1 MRARVAMQNRAGF
14 TLIELLV
21 VISIIGVLI
30 GLLLPAIQAA
40 RESARVLQTHPHFAA
55 LGRQLMDFSDRAS
68 FVSGELQGMAAGA
81 DTGGEGRSIGELVP
95 AVRNL
100 LIGLLRDADDLQ
112 DSIETALQQ
121 KPMPAEQRAAL
132 LRAQDSVG
140 HTKAALL
147 NIHTGLEK
155 ALSITTPSPTGLQ

>member
-1 MRARVAMQNRAGF
+1 MRARLAIRNRDGF

-21 VISIIGVLI
+21 VIAIIAVLI
-30 GLLLPAIQAA
+30 SLLLPAIQSA
-40 RESARVLQTHPHFAA
+40 RESARTLQTHPHFAA
-55 LGRQLMDFSDRAS
+55 LGQQLMDFTDHAS
-68 FVSGELQGMAAGA
+68 LVSGDLQGMAANA

-100 LIGLLRDADDLQ
+100 LIGLLREADDLEAAIDQ
-112 DSIETALQQ
+112 ALQE
-121 KPMPAEQRAAL
+121 KPMPADQRAAL

-155 ALSITTPSPTGLQ
+155 ALQITTPSPTGIQ